1 VRHPPVGLAAA
12 VAAAAVAAAPAAALA
27 APRTVP
33 GELLRLR
40 ADGAVSAARAD
51 GWRAA
56 WDDAVRTS
64 RRLHGVRRR
73 ELDAVLGNARA
84 LAAAGLLTPS
94 RGAAL
99 FLTVKRNRQWWASRP
114 LLASGA
120 RVLFPGSELVWQH
133 YRGQGLQL
141 QWLATFGRA
150 NALFAGRVYDA
161 RLRALLGEA
170 TGLATE
176 RAGGVAWEG
185 LFRFG
190 AGRPPWV
197 SALTQGTAVQA
208 LARAAIRLREPALLG
223 LARAALGVFRTPP
236 PQGVRLVTPAGARY
250 LIYSFAPRLRVLN
263 AFVQALNGLLDFARY
278 ANDLEGRRLFDEGE
292 AQLAT
297 ELADYDTGA
306 WSRYSPARESDL
318 GYHVLVRGFLSGLCE
333 RLRDEPRRA
342 VRYCTLARRFTAY
355 LRRPPAIALLPP
367 AGPARERRTAR
378 VAFTLSKVSVVT
390 LTALRRG
397 RVVWSRTARVARGR
411 HAFALRP
418 SVAGPLALRLRAVD
432 LAGNAAA
439 TAGVLRVRPAR
450 RRAP

>member
-1 VRHPPVGLAAA
+1 VRHPPVALPAA
-12 VAAAAVAAAPAAALA
+12 VAALVAAGAAAPAPA

-33 GELLRLR
+33 RELERLR
-40 ADGAVSAARAD
+40 TEGAISAERAG

-56 WDDAVRTS
+56 WSDAVRAR
-64 RRLHGVRRR
+64 RRLHGARRR
-73 ELDAVLGNARA
+73 ELDAVLDNARA
-84 LAAAGLLTPS
+84 IAAAGLLTPS
-94 RGAAL
+94 RGPAL

-114 LLASGA
+114 LLPPGA
-120 RVLFPGSELVWQH
+120 RVLFRGSELVWQH

-150 NALFAGRVYDA
+150 NALFAGRTYDA
-161 RLRALLGEA
+161 RLRALLREA
-170 TGLATE
+170 ASLAVPG
-176 RAGGVAWEG
+176 AGGIAWEG

-190 AGRPPWV
+190 GGRPPWV
-197 SALTQGTAVQA
+197 SGLTQGTAVQA
-208 LARAAIRLREPALLG
+208 LSRAAIRLREPPLLG

-236 PQGVRLVTPAGARY
+236 PDGVRVRTAAGARY
-250 LIYSFAPRLRVLN
+250 VIYSFAPRLRVLN

-292 AQLAT
+292 AQLAA

-342 VRYCTLARRFTAY
+342 ARYCALARRFTAD
-355 LRRPPAIALLPP
+355 LRRPPEVALLL
-367 AGPARERRTAR
+367 PARAGRARRAVR
-378 VAFTLSKVSVVT
+378 VAFTLSKISVVT

-397 RVVWSRTARVARGR
+397 RVVWWRSARLGGGR
-411 HAFALRP
+411 HAFVLRP
-418 SVAGPLALRLRAVD
+418 AVAGPLALRLRAVD

-439 TAGVLRVRPAR
+439 AAAVLHVRPAER
-450 RRAP
+450 RRS